1 MTEKMNRK
9 NEKKNSVRVNEPK
22 EEQYT
27 NDYHPP
33 SMCKQ
38 FNCKAVSL
46 WID

>member
-9 NEKKNSVRVNEPK
+9 NEKKNTVKVNEPK

-27 NDYHPP
+27 KDYHPA